1 MDEYYCPNCGATL
14 NDQYGFDPSVGT
26 WTCTSCGKLLMDDD
40 VYDGDTFE
48 GVAWYCDSCG
58 ALLNKQSG
66 FSDSCGS
73 WTCTECYHTNPIND
87 DEIYDSED
95 DYNNRV
101 LCPNCNAN
109 IKKQWLY
116 CGYEDDWECT
126 ECGAKLHRNYSFE
139 DYSIVEDEVDDED
152 KFECPGCGADLSE
165 QSCFNE
171 YEDGWTCTECGARLH
186 HDYSS
191 EPYEIIEDDEDADE
205 AYSTTRSSYTDSSR
219 ASTYTYTTSSS
230 SKSKSSNNY
239 TAKTDGIKKE
249 QKLSDGELFKQRLK
263 AFFFKRKKIRMKY
276 RYDELLGKDVEE
288 VQTKLHNLA
297 FNNIKIIPI
306 KDICVG
312 SSYKVGQVE
321 QIVILGSSYFVEG
334 DMIPYDAEIIIT
346 YHVKREITIPF
357 SERELRRFSY
367 VDAGDK
373 LQELGFTEIYERP
386 IRDLVTGWI
395 KKDGS
400 VEKITIG
407 NVYPFKKNSVFDY
420 DVEIIIEYHTFKK
433 K

>member
-1 MDEYYCPNCGATL
+1 MDEYFCPNCGATL
-14 NDQYGFDPSVGT
+14 NDQYGFDPSCGA
-26 WTCTSCGKLLMDDD
+26 WTCTSCGMKLMDDD
-40 VYDGDTFE
+40 VYDGDTYE

-73 WTCTECYHTNPIND
+73 WTCTECYHTNPINE
-87 DEIYDSED
+87 DEIYESED

-109 IKKQWLY
+109 IRKQWGY

-126 ECGAKLHRNYSFE
+126 ECGSKLHREYSFD
-139 DYSIVEDEVDDED
+139 DYSVVEDEVEEDD
-152 KFECPGCGADLSE
+152 KYECPNCGSDLSE
-165 QSCFNE
+165 QSYFNE
-171 YEDGWTCTECGARLH
+171 YEDEWTCTECGARLH

-191 EPYEIIEDDEDADE
+191 EPYEIIEDDEEDDE
-205 AYSTTRSSYTDSSR
+205 SYSTPSSGHTDYSR
-219 ASTYTYTTSSS
+219 TSTYTYTTSTS
-230 SKSKSSNNY
+230 SKSNSSNGY
-239 TAKTDGIKKE
+239 TPKTEHVKKE
-249 QKLSDGELFKQRLK
+249 QKRSDGELFKQRLK

-276 RYDELLGKDVEE
+276 RYDELLGKNVEDVE
-288 VQTKLHNLA
+288 TKLHNLA
-297 FNNIKIIPI
+297 FNDIKLIPI
-306 KDICVG
+306 KDIYVG
-312 SSYKVGQVE
+312 SSYRVGQVE
-321 QIVILGSSYFVEG
+321 QIVISGSSYFVEG

-357 SERELRRFSY
+357 SERELRKLNY
-367 VDAGDK
+367 VEAGDK
-373 LQELGFTEIYERP
+373 LQNLGFTEIYERP

-407 NVYPFKKNSVFDY
+407 NVYPFKKNSVFVY
-420 DVEIIIEYHTFKK
+420 DTEILIEYHTFKK